1 MKIVGLITEY
11 NPFHNGHAYHIQK
24 AKEITGAD
32 FAVVVM
38 SGNFVQRGTPAVMPK
53 SIRTECALRSGADL
67 VIELPVCYSTG
78 SAEYFA
84 MGAVSLLDNLGCV
97 DFLCFGSECGDT
109 IPLQLVADL
118 LTGDPSEYR
127 ILLQGYLKSG
137 DSFPRARQ
145 KALSKYLQTYADDRY
160 SDYDF
165 DAVLSNPNNILGI
178 EYIKALNRLHSS
190 ITPCTIQRTGSGYH
204 DTSLEHEFSSA
215 SAIRAEIHSMKKIER
230 FVPEITVPI
239 LEREY
244 QKTFPVTSNA
254 LSLLLKYRLLGETPD
269 SLTEYVDVNE
279 DLANRIY
286 NNLNLFSDFEQF
298 CDVLKTKEL
307 TRARISRALLHIIL
321 CIKKADLDSYMENG
335 VTFYIHL
342 SGFRKKSS
350 ELLRIIKERADIPV
364 LSTYAEKRSI
374 NSYGK
379 TMLESD
385 IIASNLY
392 YSIITDQFGTP
403 FKNELSRK
411 ITIL

>member
-1 MKIVGLITEY
+1 MKIVGLVTEY

-32 FAVVVM
+32 FVIVVM
-38 SGNFVQRGTPAVMPK
+38 SGNYVQRGTPAIMPK
-53 SIRTECALRSGADL
+53 FLRTECALHSGADL

-84 MGAVSLLDNLGCV
+84 TGAVSLLDKLGCV

-109 IPLQLVADL
+109 VPLQLIADL
-118 LTGDPSEYR
+118 LTSEPSEYR
-127 ILLQGYLKSG
+127 ILLQNHLKSG

-145 KALSKYLQTYADDRY
+145 KALSEYLQTYADDRY

-165 DAVLSNPNNILGI
+165 GAVLSNPNNILGI

-190 ITPCTIQRTGSGYH
+190 ITPFTIQRTGSGYH
-204 DTSLEHEFSSA
+204 DTSLEHKFSSA
-215 SAIRAEIHSMKKIER
+215 SAIREEIHSLKKIEH
-230 FVPEITVPI
+230 FVPEITFSI

-244 QKTFPVTSNA
+244 HKTFPITSNA

-269 SLTEYVDVNE
+269 SLTKYVDVNE
-279 DLANRIY
+279 ELANRIY
-286 NNLNLFSDFEQF
+286 NNLNNYSDFEQF

-321 CIKKADLDSYMENG
+321 CIKQTDLESYMDN
-335 VTFYIHL
+335 
-342 SGFRKKSS
+342 GFRKDSS
-350 ELLRIIKERADIPV
+350 ELLRIIKEKAEIPV